1 MKSKRSKWS
10 GQGEFFIEMLIV
22 NNWWSCLTIFWRK
35 APLME
40 DNFHPSIDHLFTA
53 HDLGLDKPMDQ
64 FPIRN
69 LLMVPLMRKSSAF
82 YILWWQKRKF
92 IYKLENS
99 PSWIWHQKWFQ
110 KYQCLNDW
118 RGFKSLSILVC
129 FKPFLTL
136 SNSFGTF

>member
-1 MKSKRSKWS
+1 MKMKSKRSKWS

-64 FPIRN
+64 FPTDTQS
-69 LLMVPLMRKSSAF
+69 PHSSA
-82 YILWWQKRKF
+82 Y
-92 IYKLENS
+92 EE
-99 PSWIWHQKWFQ
+99 
-110 KYQCLNDW
+110 
-118 RGFKSLSILVC
+118 ILV
-129 FKPFLTL
+129 
-136 SNSFGTF
+136 